1 VLEIGFSYRES
12 QDEMLTRETSSA
24 HVLSDSEACEGLGS
38 VDLPQRV
45 VAVVIN
51 SSAGALLARPGAL
64 NCAHKMFA
72 EAGTKVEFVPE
83 SVGTLR
89 QRVEVARRMDPAAV
103 VVAGGDGT
111 VACAAQVLA
120 GSSTPLGILPF
131 GTMNLLAKD
140 LGIPIDSLEQAL
152 KIVAAGAIREID
164 VAEVNGRVFLCASML
179 GLPTRVGRVREAQ
192 RAQARGLSLWS
203 RIALSSLRLLRRY
216 SPRRLVL
223 EANGKSKSVRVSS
236 ITITANA
243 VDELGGR
250 PLGRAHLDRGELG
263 VYTIDRLKL
272 ADVVRIAI
280 GLLFGTWRHDPTI
293 HEFRTSSVNLSGGR
307 RAIRVMNDGEIML
320 IPPPLRYRI
329 RPRALR
335 VFAPAPDGPVGT

>member
-1 VLEIGFSYRES
+1 
-12 QDEMLTRETSSA
+12 MLAGETSGA
-24 HVLSDSEACEGLGS
+24 HCAVEGNKGA
-38 VDLPQRV
+38 VCDLAPAPVRV
-45 VAVVIN
+45 VAVVLN
-51 SSAGALLARPGAL
+51 SSAGTLLARPGAL
-64 NCAHKMFA
+64 DRAQEAFA
-72 EAGTKVEFVPE
+72 KAGINVEFVPE

-89 QRVEVARRMDPAAV
+89 QRVEFARRMDPAAV

-140 LGIPIDSLEQAL
+140 LDIPTGSLEQAL
-152 KIVAAGAIREID
+152 KIVATGAIREID
-164 VAEVNGRVFLCASML
+164 VAEVNGRAFLCASML
-179 GLPTRVGRVREAQ
+179 GLPTRVGRLREAQ
-192 RAQARGLSLWS
+192 RARATGFLLWS
-203 RIALSSLRLLRRY
+203 RIALTSLRLLRRY

-236 ITITANA
+236 ITITVNV

-272 ADVVRIAI
+272 GDVVRIAI
-280 GLLFGTWRHDPTI
+280 GWLLGTWRDDPTI
-293 HEFRTSSVNLSGGR
+293 HEFRTSTINLSGGR
-307 RAIRVMNDGEIML
+307 RAIRIMNDGEIVL
-320 IPPPLRYRI
+320 ILPPLHYRI

-335 VFAPAPDGPVGT
+335 VFAPAPDGPTET

>member
-1 VLEIGFSYRES
+1 
-12 QDEMLTRETSSA
+12 MLAGEPSA
-24 HVLSDSEACEGLGS
+24 APSAVEGDKAL
-38 VDLPQRV
+38 VCDLAPSPVRV
-45 VAVVIN
+45 MAVVLN
-51 SSAGALLARPGAL
+51 SSAGTLLAQPGAL
-64 NCAHKMFA
+64 DRAQEAFA
-72 EAGTKVEFVPE
+72 EAGMNVEFVPD

-140 LGIPIDSLEQAL
+140 LAIPAGSLEEAL
-152 KIVAAGAIREID
+152 KIVATGAIREID
-164 VAEVNGRVFLCASML
+164 VAEVNGQVFLCASML
-179 GLPTRVGRVREAQ
+179 GLPTRVGRIREAQ
-192 RAQARGLSLWS
+192 RTQATGFLLWS
-203 RIALSSLRLLRRY
+203 RIALTSLRLLRRY

-223 EANGKSKSVRVSS
+223 EANGRAKTVHVSS
-236 ITITANA
+236 ITITVNA

-250 PLGRAHLDRGELG
+250 SLGRAHLDRGELG

-272 ADVVRIAI
+272 TDVLRIAI
-280 GLLFGTWRHDPTI
+280 GWLFGTWRDDPTI
-293 HEFRTSSVNLSGGR
+293 HEFRTGTISVSGGR

-335 VFAPAPDGPVGT
+335 VFAPAPVGPAGT